1 VSTASSCEN
10 VILLI
15 PEIIPN
21 PYIQNFRT
29 VCKDTYECQKVNG
42 EDKDDDERPFAPR
55 KYNKRN
61 GKKPCGEVGRCV
73 MILNKLRS

>member
-1 VSTASSCEN
+1 VSTASLCEN

-21 PYIQNFRT
+21 RYIHNFRT

-42 EDKDDDERPFAPR
+42 EDEDDDETTTKGHLPR
-55 KYNKRN
+55 ENIINEMARSPA
-61 GKKPCGEVGRCV
+61 GKLADV
-73 MILNKLRS
+73 L